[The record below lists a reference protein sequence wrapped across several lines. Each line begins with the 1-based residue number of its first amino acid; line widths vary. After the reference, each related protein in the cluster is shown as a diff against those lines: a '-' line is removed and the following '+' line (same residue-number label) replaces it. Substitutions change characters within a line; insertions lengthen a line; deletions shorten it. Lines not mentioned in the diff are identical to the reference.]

1 MQPWIGN
8 PPVPPKHGNQRVIN
22 ETSNEISVEFWDA
35 ASTTWAPGIMLLR
48 FVELCLAPG
57 TQKNTRRIWL
67 HLVFSRAAGQM
78 KFRQLL
84 VSNFFPFGLS
94 LNCNVCLY
102 YINCIHFWTLYKS
115 TKEQIPQLKKLPL
128 GTTIHE
134 SRSCSFSDIAMAE
147 LVGTPVTS
155 TENQKKKSLAGPFSE
170 VKIVCSNHQSQRHL
184 SFQSPHVLSDV
195 NRRTGSSVARDG
207 LIPHL
212 PVRLSAKARQNSREA
227 AF

>member
-1 MQPWIGN
+1 MWPPPRCLDHFAMPSFASQNLTKTQPAWLLSVQPWIGN
-8 PPVPPKHGNQRVIN
+8 PPVPPKQGNQRVIN

-35 ASTTWAPGIMLLR
+35 ASTTWPQESCCCALLNCVWR
-48 FVELCLAPG
+48 RG
-57 TQKNTRRIWL
+57 TPKKYEAY
-67 HLVFSRAAGQM
+67 LVTSGVFKGVWADEIY
-78 KFRQLL
+78 RQLL

-155 TENQKKKSLAGPFSE
+155 TENQHKQIFG
-170 VKIVCSNHQSQRHL
+170 
-184 SFQSPHVLSDV
+184 
-195 NRRTGSSVARDG
+195 RTIFWS
-207 LIPHL
+207 
-212 PVRLSAKARQNSREA
+212 
-227 AF
+227 